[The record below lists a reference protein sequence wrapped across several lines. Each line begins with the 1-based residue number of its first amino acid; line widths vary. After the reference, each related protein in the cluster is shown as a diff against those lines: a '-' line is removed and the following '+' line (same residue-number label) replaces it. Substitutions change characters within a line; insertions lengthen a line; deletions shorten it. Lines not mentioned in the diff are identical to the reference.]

1 VLALNVIAFMPAEMA
16 GLPLITDMS
25 GDSDLCCVKRGRDAS
40 LELAATNYTA
50 RGRHVRYGSRSSLM
64 STIDAS
70 LTTGA
75 AGAGSADDVTAQR
88 PIMVYTCNR
97 LGRVANPPSFSFAD
111 WFRSARRR

>member
-1 VLALNVIAFMPAEMA
+1 
-16 GLPLITDMS
+16 
-25 GDSDLCCVKRGRDAS
+25 
-40 LELAATNYTA
+40 
-50 RGRHVRYGSRSSLM
+50 M

-75 AGAGSADDVTAQR
+75 SSVGSADDVTAQR

-111 WFRSARRR
+111 WFRSARRRCPCLSAAPDAADNNHDDEGANTCQ